1 MKEQTN
7 RTWKIAVIIL
17 VCIAI
22 IAVIGVGSAGYYYS
36 KQAKQQKQ
44 QEKQAVTNDLQA
56 QLSAISENISDPN
69 VLETPIIETS
79 SKATGN
85 LGVMEKFTKDIFADA
100 VTLRN
105 NYFKEMEAIGYFNIL
120 DPNRIKAD
128 ESLTE
133 STQMIEKA
141 KSIIKD
147 YQQKQQNLL
156 IDARKKIDKL
166 EISESQKSAW
176 IKGYNKSL
184 EKNQKASARVWEL
197 EISSTD
203 IIEKALTLLSENPD
217 SWIAEDNQI
226 VFYDDS
232 VSINLME
239 EYNTYMNTMLSN
251 SKEQQEIQLGVI
263 NQANEALT
271 Q

>member
-1 MKEQTN
+1 
-7 RTWKIAVIIL
+7 
-17 VCIAI
+17 
-22 IAVIGVGSAGYYYS
+22 
-36 KQAKQQKQ
+36 
-44 QEKQAVTNDLQA
+44 
-56 QLSAISENISDPN
+56 
-69 VLETPIIETS
+69 
-79 SKATGN
+79 
-85 LGVMEKFTKDIFADA
+85 MEKFTKDIFADA